1 MASLLDSPLADLR
14 SLELSPGSEALLQR
28 FFEANPLYFLA
39 VSGEPPQP
47 EEAFQEINDELPDGW
62 PYTKKWIIG
71 FANASGEL
79 AAMANV
85 VSDLLAKNVWHIST
99 FIVETSRHGSGDAA
113 VLYQGIEAWAK
124 ANGAR
129 WLRLGVV
136 KGNLAAERFWEKCG
150 YQQTRERP
158 GIVFSQR
165 VHTLRVMC
173 KPLSGRPISEY
184 LALVERDRAESNA
197 A

>member
-1 MASLLDSPLADLR
+1 M
-14 SLELSPGSEALLQR
+14 
-28 FFEANPLYFLA
+28 
-39 VSGEPPQP
+39 
-47 EEAFQEINDELPDGW
+47 
-62 PYTKKWIIG
+62 
-71 FANASGEL
+71 
-79 AAMANV
+79 
-85 VSDLLAKNVWHIST
+85 
-99 FIVETSRHGSGDAA
+99 
-113 VLYQGIEAWAK
+113 EAWAK